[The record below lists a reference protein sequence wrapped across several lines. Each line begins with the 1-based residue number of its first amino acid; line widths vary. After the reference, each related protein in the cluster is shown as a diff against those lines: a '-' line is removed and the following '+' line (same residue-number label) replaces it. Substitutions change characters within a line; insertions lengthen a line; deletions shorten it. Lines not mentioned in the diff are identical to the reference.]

1 MFTGI
6 IEKIGTIQSTSE
18 ENYGKSLKVKC
29 TPWDTP
35 IQRGESI
42 ALSGCCLTVTNH
54 EIEGDRLFLS
64 FDVIPETLNV
74 TTLGSWVEGECVNIE
89 RAVTA
94 ETPLGGHLVQGH
106 VDYLSS
112 LNEIKKVNGDYVL
125 VFSLTTDMKYKI
137 VEKGC
142 IAINGVSLTV
152 SSLDANAF
160 EVSLIPETL
169 KMTNLKLLKV
179 GNAVNI
185 ETDVMTR
192 SIYSIVQKVLATK
205 QQV

>member
-54 EIEGDRLFLS
+54 QIEGDRLFLS

>member
-54 EIEGDRLFLS
+54 QIEGDRLFLS

-192 SIYSIVQKVLATK
+192 SIYSIVQKVLSTK